1 MENTLFLHRPAP
13 PARTQQL
20 NRYYNSYIYQNF
32 VLVSRRGRGV
42 RRAVELPARP
52 SARGAPVQWRGVVVD
67 AALCGGRHQR
77 LRVAPDGPAGARQ
90 SATADALVGRFR
102 KRQLWLS
109 AVFVLGCGFR
119 SLIPRADVQRF
130 GLIDSWLSS
139 ALIGR
144 SVATAAELCF
154 VAQWALLLHAAARGV
169 GSRFGVAVAWLLVPL
184 VAVAEVCSWSGVLT
198 TCYLGNVAEESLW
211 ALAASLLVA
220 AGLIVWAR
228 RRPARGPFL
237 AAALALGILYI
248 IFMLSVDIPMYI
260 SRWQADEAS
269 GRAYLALGQG
279 LCDAWSRR
287 VVTFSWEEWRAE
299 IPWMTLYFSVCV
311 WWSLALVHAPRPGP
325 DPVPDRPAPGEPR
338 FVPRGRP
345 RCA

>member
-1 MENTLFLHRPAP
+1 MTKYLHPYISQNVVLVTAGVVAFAALWNVLLVHRPAEL
-13 PARTQQL
+13 R
-20 NRYYNSYIYQNF
+20 S
-32 VLVSRRGRGV
+32 SGV
-42 RRAVELPARP
+42 AA
-52 SARGAPVQWRGVVVD
+52 WWT
-67 AALCGGRHQR
+67 ALCAVAVINACGWHRTAQR
-77 LRVAPDGPAGARQ
+77 VARQ
-90 SATADALVGRFR
+90 SATADAVVGRFR

-109 AVFVLGCGFR
+109 AVFVLGCGVR

-154 VAQWALLLHAAARGV
+154 AAQWALLLHAAARGV

-184 VAVAEVCSWSGVLT
+184 IAVAEVCSWSAVLT

-220 AGLIVWAR
+220 AGLIVRTR
-228 RRPARGPFL
+228 RRPASGPFL

-248 IFMLSVDIPMYI
+248 IFMVSCDIPMYL
-260 SRWQADEAS
+260 SRWRADEAR
-269 GRAYLALGQG
+269 GQAYLALGQG
-279 LCDAWSRR
+279 LRDAWSRR

-325 DPVPDRPAPGEPR
+325 DPARMCEDMQIPIQTSMVG
-338 FVPRGRP
+338 FRGND
-345 RCA
+345 